1 MKVQIVNMTEIQLR
15 IQFFSIFRSDGI
27 WFMRNTI
34 FPEKITYHQ
43 YVSNKITYHQY
54 VSNKITNKITYHQY
68 VSNKITYHQ
77 YVSNK
82 ITNERCKLSTPND
95 EYQRKSL
102 TISMYLIKL
111 LIKGAS

>member
-1 MKVQIVNMTEIQLR
+1 MKVQIVNMTEDTFEIQLR

-43 YVSNKITYHQY
+43 YVS
-54 VSNKITNKITYHQY
+54 NKITYHQY

-111 LIKGAS
+111 LMKGAS

>member
-43 YVSNKITYHQY
+43 YVSNKIT
-54 VSNKITNKITYHQY
+54 
-68 VSNKITYHQ
+68 
-77 YVSNK
+77 
-82 ITNERCKLSTPND
+82 NERCKLSTPND

-102 TISMYLIKL
+102 TINMYLIKL
-111 LIKGAS
+111 LMKGAS